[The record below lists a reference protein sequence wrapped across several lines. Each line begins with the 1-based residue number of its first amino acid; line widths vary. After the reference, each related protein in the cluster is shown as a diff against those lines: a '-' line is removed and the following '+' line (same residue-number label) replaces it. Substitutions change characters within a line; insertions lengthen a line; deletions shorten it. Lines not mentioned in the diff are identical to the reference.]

1 MAKTLGD
8 LKPGESG
15 YVAYIGSVDPV
26 VRRRLTD
33 MGITPLT
40 EVSVIKIAPFGDPVE
55 IHLRGYELSLRKSDA
70 AQITLMGDDEAKAA
84 QRREDELRIQRR
96 ASAENAL
103 TDHAESDDTDAHEL
117 AARLTDWS
125 VNANPTGVK
134 LRPEKG
140 AEHAESLKPSR
151 AQVRKR
157 DASTKPVKIAL
168 AGNPNSGKTTLFNA
182 LTGAKEYVGNWPGV
196 TVEKKEGRIKAY
208 GHEMLLVDLPGIYS
222 LSPYS
227 MEEVIARNFIT
238 EEKPDVIINIVD
250 GTNLERNLYL
260 TLQLMELERPMVIAL
275 NMMDEVEK
283 HGDKIDVIRLAKELG
298 VPVVPISAR
307 TKEGVDELVQRCSAI
322 IALAH
327 AQAHK
332 GFSIE
337 PDHVFDKLTH
347 AAHHKIGA
355 ILGGKAEEAGLPRH
369 WAEIKLLELDDLVLK
384 KLKLNSDEHRELNA
398 IINEY
403 TLGDNNFDGAMRLA
417 DSRYKFISGIVAVS
431 LKRNPKPKES
441 SFSYK
446 IDRVLTHKYLA
457 IPIFLVVMLLI
468 FAITFGTVGS
478 WLSDQMSML
487 INDAIAPILENFLV
501 SINTSQWLV
510 SLICDGIIGG
520 VGGVLEFLP
529 QIAMLFV
536 CLSFLEDSGYL
547 SRTAFIMDKLLQRF
561 GLSGRSFI
569 PMLMGFGCTVPA
581 TMSARTM
588 ENEQHRRMTVLLLPF
603 ISCSAK
609 LPVYGLIAS
618 AFFARGSMLVVF
630 SLYILGILV
639 GILTGFVFKSTLF
652 RGKSATFVM
661 EMPPY
666 RWPTWQNTLQHVGER
681 VLHFLEKAGTI
692 ILCVSVLIWFLQ
704 SFDLRLHMVDNATN
718 SMLGALGSI
727 IAPVLKPLGFGT
739 WQAAVALLTG
749 FVAKEAVVS
758 SLSLLYGFSDV
769 ANGMAIRASLG
780 ATFTPLSAY
789 AFLVFVL
796 LYVPCMA
803 AVTTMR
809 RELNSS
815 KWTLFMVVYQIA
827 VAYVAAMLIFQIG
840 SLFGLG

>member
-8 LKPGESG
+8 LRPGESG
-15 YVAYIGSVDPV
+15 YVSLIGSVDPV

-40 EVSVIKIAPFGDPVE
+40 QVSVIKIAPLGDPMEVY
-55 IHLRGYELSLRKSDA
+55 LRGYELTLRKSDA
-70 AQITLMGDDEAKAA
+70 QNITLMGDGEASDAL
-84 QRREDELRIQRR
+84 RRESELRVQRG
-96 ASAENAL
+96 ASAKSAL
-103 TDHAESDDTDAHEL
+103 TGHMEGDDTHAHEL
-117 AARLTDWS
+117 AARLTGWS
-125 VNANPTGVK
+125 VNASPTGIELSPKKSAKPAAYVK
-134 LRPEKG
+134 ASG
-140 AEHAESLKPSR
+140 ASPR
-151 AQVRKR
+151 
-157 DASTKPVKIAL
+157 PVKIAL

-182 LTGAKEYVGNWPGV
+182 LTGSREYVGNWPGV

-208 GHEMLLVDLPGIYS
+208 GHEMLVVDLPGIYS

-227 MEEVIARNFIT
+227 MEEVIARSFII

-260 TLQLMELERPMVIAL
+260 TLQLMELERPMVLAL

-283 HGDKIDVIRLAKELG
+283 HGDEIDVIRLAKELG
-298 VPVVPISAR
+298 IPVVPISAR
-307 TKEGVDELVQRCSAI
+307 TKEGVDELVKNCSAI

-327 AQAHK
+327 AQAHQ
-332 GFSIE
+332 GFNIE
-337 PDHVFDKLTH
+337 PDHVFDSLTH

-355 ILGGKAEEAGLPRH
+355 LLNDKAQEAGLPRH
-369 WAEIKLLELDDLVLK
+369 WAEIKLLELDDLVLE
-384 KLKLNSDEHRELNA
+384 KLKLNGEELSA
-398 IINEY
+398 LAKIINEY
-403 TLGDNNFDGAMRLA
+403 TGGDSNFDSSMRLA
-417 DSRYKFISGIVAVS
+417 DSRYRFISNIVNIS
-431 LKRNPKPKES
+431 LKRNPKQKER
-441 SFSYK
+441 SFSYR
-446 IDRVLTHKYLA
+446 IDRVLTHKYFA
-457 IPIFLVVMLLI
+457 IPIFLAVMLLI

-478 WLSDQMSML
+478 WLSDQMSMF
-487 INDAIAPILENFLV
+487 INYAITPALRGFLLR
-501 SINTSQWLV
+501 INTSYWLV
-510 SLICDGIIGG
+510 SLICDGVIGG

-529 QIAMLFV
+529 QIALLFL

-588 ENEQHRRMTVLLLPF
+588 ENEKHRRMTVLLLPF

-618 AFFARGSMLVVF
+618 AFFASRSMLTVF
-630 SLYILGILV
+630 SLYILGILI
-639 GILTGFVFKSTLF
+639 GILTGFLFKKTLF
-652 RGKSATFVM
+652 RGKTATFVM

-704 SFDLRLHMVDNATN
+704 SFDLSLRMVENATD
-718 SMLGALGSI
+718 SMLGTLGSL
-727 IAPVLKPLGFGT
+727 IAPALKPLGFGT

-758 SLSLLYGFSDV
+758 SLSLLYGFS
-769 ANGMAIRASLG
+769 AAASGTAIRASLS
-780 ATFTPLSAY
+780 ATFSPLSAY

-796 LYVPCMA
+796 LYAPCMA

-809 RELNSS
+809 KELNSV

-827 VAYVAAMLIFQIG
+827 IAYVAAMLVFQIG
-840 SLFGLG
+840 LLLGLG